1 MKKSIR
7 LVVFLTL
14 AALSATSCV
23 TKKSLTYLREV
34 MPESADSINSH
45 FVPSAEITIKP
56 ADELTIFVNALDM
69 EAVAP
74 YNLPTVSFN
83 DPTSVNVK
91 TTPML
96 LTYRVDENGDIVMP
110 VLGKLH
116 VAGLVRKEAEQMIEG
131 LLSKQVVNPMVQV
144 NLINARISVL
154 GEVAH
159 PGYVGISKGRL
170 TVMEALAAAGDLTPY
185 GRRDNVLISREVDG
199 KMEFARLD
207 LTKADVLTSPYYYLQ
222 QNDVIYVSP
231 NSVRAINSTNVSL
244 WLSMVSTVASAAT
257 VIVTVVNA
265 TQRGNSSGNS
275 GK

>member
-7 LVVFLTL
+7 FVVFLTL
-14 AALSATSCV
+14 VALSATSCI

-34 MPESADSINSH
+34 QPASADSINKH

-83 DPTSVNVK
+83 DPTSVQVK

-116 VAGLVRKEAEQMIEG
+116 VAGLVRKQAEQMIEG
-131 LLSKQVVNPMVQV
+131 LLTKQVVNPMVQV
-144 NLINARISVL
+144 NLVNARVSVL
-154 GEVAH
+154 GEVAK

-170 TVMEALAAAGDLTPY
+170 TIMEALASAGDLTPY
-185 GRRDNVLISREVDG
+185 GRRDNVLISREVNG

-275 GK
+275 GN

>member
-265 TQRGNSSGNS
+265 T
-275 GK
+275 KK